1 MFYLWTTCG
10 KGEKMKVKLLFNSNE
25 HIDIYSYLKK
35 KGIENVEEYL
45 QPSMDNEEPPE
56 LYENME
62 EGYNALMDAVKNILE
77 NPEKSVDKE
86 K

>member
-1 MFYLWTTCG
+1 LWITCG

-45 QPSMDNEEPPE
+45 QPSMNNEEPPE

-62 EGYNALMDAVKNILE
+62 EGYNALVDAVKNILA
-77 NPEKSVDKE
+77 NQKNVDKKE
-86 K
+86 

>member
-1 MFYLWTTCG
+1 VG
-10 KGEKMKVKLLFNSNE
+10 KGGKMKVKPLFKPNE

-35 KGIENVEEYL
+35 KGIDNVEEYL

-56 LYENME
+56 LYENIE
-62 EGYNALMDAVKNILE
+62 EGYNALMDVVKNILE

>member
-1 MFYLWTTCG
+1 
-10 KGEKMKVKLLFNSNE
+10 MKVKLLFNSNE

-45 QPSMDNEEPPE
+45 HPSMDNEESPE

-62 EGYNALMDAVKNILE
+62 EGYNALMDAVKNILA
-77 NPEKSVDKE
+77 NQEKIVDKKE
-86 K
+86 

>member
-1 MFYLWTTCG
+1 
-10 KGEKMKVKLLFNSNE
+10 MKVKLLFNSNE

-56 LYENME
+56 LYENMK
-62 EGYNALMDAVKNILE
+62 EGYNALMDAVKNILA
-77 NPEKSVDKE
+77 NQKNVDKKE
-86 K
+86 

>member
-1 MFYLWTTCG
+1 MWITYG
-10 KGEKMKVKLLFNSNE
+10 KGEEMKVKPLFKPNE

-35 KGIENVEEYL
+35 KGVDNVEEYL

-62 EGYNALMDAVKNILE
+62 EGYNALMDAVKNILA
-77 NPEKSVDKE
+77 NQKNVDRKE
-86 K
+86 

>member
-1 MFYLWTTCG
+1 
-10 KGEKMKVKLLFNSNE
+10 MKVKPLFKPNE

-35 KGIENVEEYL
+35 KGIDNVEEYL

-62 EGYNALMDAVKNILE
+62 EGYSAFMDAIKNILT
-77 NPEKSVDKE
+77 NQEKIVDKKE
-86 K
+86 

>member
-1 MFYLWTTCG
+1 
-10 KGEKMKVKLLFNSNE
+10 MKVKPLFKPNE

-35 KGIENVEEYL
+35 KGIDNVKEYL

-62 EGYNALMDAVKNILE
+62 EGYNALMDVVKNILA
-77 NPEKSVDKE
+77 NQEKIVDKKE
-86 K
+86 

>member
-1 MFYLWTTCG
+1 
-10 KGEKMKVKLLFNSNE
+10 MKVKLLFNSNE

-35 KGIENVEEYL
+35 KGIDNVEEYL

-62 EGYNALMDAVKNILE
+62 EGYNALMDAVKNILA
-77 NPEKSVDKE
+77 NQKNVDKKE
-86 K
+86 